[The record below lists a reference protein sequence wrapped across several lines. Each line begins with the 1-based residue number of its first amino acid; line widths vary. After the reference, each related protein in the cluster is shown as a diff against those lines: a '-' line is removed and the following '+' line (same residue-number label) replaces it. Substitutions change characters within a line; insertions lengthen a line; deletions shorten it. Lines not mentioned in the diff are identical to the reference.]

1 MKEKKVSHSCELKIS
16 DWYIQ
21 LTFIYDFPIIFY
33 LNIHSKYSTIIMKE
47 EVASGGYLLRQY
59 KAARLLISNAS
70 HQKSGKISC

>member
-1 MKEKKVSHSCELKIS
+1 MKEKKVSHGCELKIS

-47 EVASGGYLLRQY
+47 LVVIFTVPVQ
-59 KAARLLISNAS
+59 
-70 HQKSGKISC
+70 SGKVTNIQC